1 MQVPAKIRNW
11 LQIPLLAEGL
21 ALLGAIIYAVQTWTY
36 AHTQFSVLDEGSYL
50 VKGYFFATGKY
61 APFADYG
68 PWTNHMPLSF
78 LLPGWAQVLFGPG
91 LRAGRY
97 LSVVCGLLMMVGLW
111 LLVRRVA
118 GRWWAVVAV
127 GAIALSPALVKI
139 YSQAI
144 SQVLVV
150 CLLVWVLHFG
160 LGKDRTRG
168 QLVVSGVLAG
178 ALWLTRLNMF
188 PVYFFLVAYVW
199 WQHDRRAALQT
210 ALAGGAVVLLGHIL
224 LWPDILR
231 IWVYWY
237 PFDPPAFLQHWAQP
251 ADAPP
256 SWVSGVDLGGRINS
270 LLQALRFN
278 FFPIMAV
285 PAAWLLWPRRADWQ
299 SDAKFKD
306 AVFLSALFALLFAI
320 HAYATILTDHCVY
333 CLTAYLTFF
342 NVLGIVL
349 FGVMFGS
356 WVVEARGLRRGLAAI
371 FVLVSAAAMGYAASD
386 VFTAAFLSHRGVR
399 RILFYEGALLPWD
412 AAVWVVI
419 ENKFNLTYEQSFN
432 LLWNGLRFL
441 APALIGLLLA
451 ALTLWLAQR
460 LQKKFRYNV
469 LAGTLVLFLAA
480 SFGLTPFG
488 VLGGGYTGYDCGGD
502 VLTSYEEIGAR
513 LAETIPAGSH
523 VYWNGGHSAVPML
536 YMPDVIFYPAQING
550 TYTYRLGGDPDETVR
565 YGFWNETLKQQWL
578 AEADYVLVEERF
590 FDQLTLSPD
599 VWREIGKT
607 PPLLV
612 CRDNSE
618 IYIFER
624 ISQADK

>member
-1 MQVPAKIRNW
+1 
-11 LQIPLLAEGL
+11 
-21 ALLGAIIYAVQTWTY
+21 
-36 AHTQFSVLDEGSYL
+36 
-50 VKGYFFATGKY
+50 
-61 APFADYG
+61 
-68 PWTNHMPLSF
+68 
-78 LLPGWAQVLFGPG
+78 
-91 LRAGRY
+91 
-97 LSVVCGLLMMVGLW
+97 
-111 LLVRRVA
+111 
-118 GRWWAVVAV
+118 VAV

-144 SQVLVV
+144 SQVLVA

-168 QLVVSGVLAG
+168 QLVVSGFLAG

-199 WQHDRRAALQT
+199 WQHDRWAALQI
-210 ALAGGAVVLLGHIL
+210 ALAGGALVLLAHVL

-237 PFDPPAFLQHWAQP
+237 PFDPPAFLHRWAQP
-251 ADAPP
+251 ANAPP
-256 SWVSGVDLGGRINS
+256 SWVSGVNLGGRLNS

-285 PAAWLLWPRRADWQ
+285 PAAWLLWPRRAEWQ

-306 AVFLSALFALLFAI
+306 AVFLSALFTLLFAI
-320 HAYATILTDHCVY
+320 HAYATILTHHCVY

-342 NVLGIVL
+342 NVLGLVL
-349 FGVMFGS
+349 FGMMVGS
-356 WVVEARGLRRGLAAI
+356 WTAEACWRRRVLAAI
-371 FVLVSAAAMGYAASD
+371 FVLASCMAMGYAASD
-386 VFTAAFLSHRGVR
+386 VFTAAFLSHRSVR

-412 AAVWVVI
+412 AALWVVV
-419 ENKFNLTYEQSFN
+419 ENKFGLTYEQSFDF
-432 LLWNGLRFL
+432 LWDALRFA

-451 ALTLWLAQR
+451 VLILLLAR
-460 LQKKFRYNV
+460 RMYKKSNYNV
-469 LAGTLVLFLAA
+469 LAAGLALFLAV
-480 SFGLTPFG
+480 SFVLTPFG

-502 VLTSYEEIGAR
+502 VLTSYEEIGAL
-513 LAETIPAGSH
+513 LAETIPARSH

-550 TYTYRLGGDPDETVR
+550 NYTYRLGGDPDETVR

-578 AEADYVLVEERF
+578 AEADYVLLEERF
-590 FDQLTLSPD
+590 FDQLTLAPD

-624 ISQADK
+624 LPQADD